1 METTEQK
8 YRRLI
13 ARAVAGEPIIELA
26 AEAGV
31 KPATVRWWRSELRRR
46 DRVQGSVPE
55 RRKEIAGDLPRFLPV
70 RIAPPTETSAT
81 PIELITDRGRVILRP
96 GFDEGTLARLL
107 AVLERASC

>member
-1 METTEQK
+1 MESTEQK

-13 ARAVAGEPIIELA
+13 ARADAGEPIIELA

-31 KPATVRWWRSELRRR
+31 KPATLRWWRSELRRR
-46 DRVQGSVPE
+46 DREQGSVPK

-70 RIAPPTETSAT
+70 RLSAPSEAAAT
-81 PIELITDRGRVILRP
+81 PIELITDRGRVVLRP